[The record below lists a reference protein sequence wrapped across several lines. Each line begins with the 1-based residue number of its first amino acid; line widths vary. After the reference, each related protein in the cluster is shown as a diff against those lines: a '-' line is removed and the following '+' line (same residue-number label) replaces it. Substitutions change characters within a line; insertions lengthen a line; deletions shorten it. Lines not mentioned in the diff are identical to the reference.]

1 MKASGKLLYGVQVGD
16 AIHYD
21 YTVTLPVIR
30 HTVNAL
36 AATGEAF
43 EDPDSAAARMYY
55 RVAVIA
61 EVFESLGTLAKGEIT
76 PEILLDGLTDDDMD
90 IIDAELAGLK
100 KADAAIG
107 RLEGLRRAT
116 LILGRFGISP
126 DRIEGMTV
134 AGLTAWLD
142 TLTGCTAKSRQPA
155 NPASNPAA
163 VKTERETVN
172 ARP

>member
-1 MKASGKLLYGVQVGD
+1 MMKASGKLIYGVQVGD
-16 AIHYD
+16 EIHYD

-36 AATGEAF
+36 AATGDAF

-61 EVFESLGTLAKGEIT
+61 EVFESLGSLAKEDIT

-100 KADAAIG
+100 KKRIQA
-107 RLEGLRRAT
+107 L
-116 LILGRFGISP
+116 P
-126 DRIEGMTV
+126 DSKDSAE
-134 AGLTAWLD
+134 
-142 TLTGCTAKSRQPA
+142 QPSSS
-155 NPASNPAA
+155 ASSESAP
-163 VKTERETVN
+163 TESK
-172 ARP
+172 A

>member
-1 MKASGKLLYGVQVGD
+1 MMKASGKLLYGVQVGD

-100 KADAAIG
+100 KRG
-107 RLEGLRRAT
+107 CSHRAT
-116 LILGRFGISP
+116 RRPPTRHPHPRKIRDQSRPNRRHDGCRA
-126 DRIEGMTV
+126 D
-134 AGLTAWLD
+134 GLA
-142 TLTGCTAKSRQPA
+142 
-155 NPASNPAA
+155 
-163 VKTERETVN
+163 
-172 ARP
+172 

>member
-1 MKASGKLLYGVQVGD
+1 MMKASGKLIYGVLVGD
-16 AIHYD
+16 VVHYD

-61 EVFESLGTLAKGEIT
+61 EVFESLGTLTKGEIT
-76 PEILLDGLTDDDMD
+76 PEMLLDGMTDDDMD

-100 KADAAIG
+100 KKRMLPLPDSKDSAEQPSSSENSGSAPIG
-107 RLEGLRRAT
+107 LKA
-116 LILGRFGISP
+116 
-126 DRIEGMTV
+126 
-134 AGLTAWLD
+134 
-142 TLTGCTAKSRQPA
+142 
-155 NPASNPAA
+155 
-163 VKTERETVN
+163 
-172 ARP
+172 

>member
-16 AIHYD
+16 VIHYD

-43 EDPDSAAARMYY
+43 EDPESAAARMYY
-55 RVAVIA
+55 RIAVIS

-76 PEILLDGLTDDDMD
+76 PEMLLDGLTDDDMD

-100 KADAAIG
+100 KKRIQVLPDSKGSDAPPLSSDDSGSA
-107 RLEGLRRAT
+107 
-116 LILGRFGISP
+116 P
-126 DRIEGMTV
+126 
-134 AGLTAWLD
+134 
-142 TLTGCTAKSRQPA
+142 
-155 NPASNPAA
+155 
-163 VKTERETVN
+163 TESK
-172 ARP
+172 A